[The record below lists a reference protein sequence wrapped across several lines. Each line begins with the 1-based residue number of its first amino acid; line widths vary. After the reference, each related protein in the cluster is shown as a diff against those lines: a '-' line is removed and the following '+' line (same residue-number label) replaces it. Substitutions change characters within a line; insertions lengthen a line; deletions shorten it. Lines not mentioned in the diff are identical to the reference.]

1 MKLIVAKT
9 DRRLGRRFVEY
20 LRGLETNLGT
30 EPLHTCKSFVEYLRG
45 LEVIISMTMAVMTI
59 IRDAN
64 RTALRF
70 RNDNQNNDDLLKRE
84 EFEIGT

>member
-1 MKLIVAKT
+1 
-9 DRRLGRRFVEY
+9 
-20 LRGLETNLGT
+20 
-30 EPLHTCKSFVEYLRG
+30 
-45 LEVIISMTMAVMTI
+45 VIISMTMAVMTI